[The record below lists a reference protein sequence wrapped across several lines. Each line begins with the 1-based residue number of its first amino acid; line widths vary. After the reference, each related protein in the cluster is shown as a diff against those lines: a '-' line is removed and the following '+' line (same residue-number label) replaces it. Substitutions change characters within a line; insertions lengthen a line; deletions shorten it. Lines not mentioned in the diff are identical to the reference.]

1 MQFHLQNISSLIHSW
16 SRCLYE
22 AFSVKKLVYI
32 LTQMINTIL
41 LFRFLTHCEKRTT
54 IIKFISGLWREGCAV
69 IFFLSFRESSYQ
81 MSYPISFF
89 KGPSLPFVSTYLGTY
104 LRWICKNIAICFCF
118 SKFGPNV
125 SLLDNARSHP
135 TT

>member
-1 MQFHLQNISSLIHSW
+1 MKHSPW
-16 SRCLYE
+16 RNW
-22 AFSVKKLVYI
+22 YI

-89 KGPSLPFVSTYLGTY
+89 KDPSLPFVSTYLGTY
-104 LRWICKNIAICFCF
+104 LRWICKKNSYLFCF
-118 SKFGPNV
+118 SKFCPNV
-125 SLLDNARSHP
+125 SLLDNAPNHLGSLVHYPKEKP
-135 TT
+135 TKDLDILWW